1 MERRARM
8 QNAHLRMGTLTF
20 VKQIRDAVT
29 DVTVHLN
36 QLVAEHP
43 APSGPAAAIHLG
55 SVFGGDVEIGAVAA
69 AANRG
74 IKNQIKEPGLILF
87 GALGDD
93 PVLYRSSLQVPGRKR
108 PVRHLILVSN
118 TLFETTFGA
127 NKEARRTVLY
137 DDSPEF
143 VLHRLAVR
151 FGLPVLPDWA
161 QWFRAEL
168 DRRGLVDELGGVN
181 CSPIA
186 VKGTK
191 LRMLRILSQGLRR
204 EAITIPTKETVAES
218 DEAR

>member
-1 MERRARM
+1 M

-20 VKQIRDAVT
+20 VKQTRETVT
-29 DVTVHLN
+29 DVTMHLN
-36 QLVAEHP
+36 QLVAEQP
-43 APSGPAAAIHLG
+43 ERPGLAVVIHLA

-69 AANRG
+69 AAHEVL
-74 IKNQIKEPGLILF
+74 KFQIKAPGLVLF
-87 GALGDD
+87 GTLGED

-108 PVRHLILVSN
+108 PVRHLILVSK

-161 QWFRAEL
+161 PWFRAEL
-168 DRRGLVDELGGVN
+168 DRRGLVEELGGVN

-204 EAITIPTKETVAES
+204 RAITIPVKESIREPF
-218 DEAR
+218 EAS